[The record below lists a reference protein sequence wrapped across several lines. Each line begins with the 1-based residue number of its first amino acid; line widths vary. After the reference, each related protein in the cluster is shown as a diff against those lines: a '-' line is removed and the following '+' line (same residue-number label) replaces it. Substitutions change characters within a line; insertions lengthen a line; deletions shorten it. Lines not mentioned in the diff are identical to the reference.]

1 VRART
6 TTRVELGFAAFAERF
21 VRAYFGEI
29 IEHPGH
35 EPVEEDI
42 EQLLAGALYDLE
54 VHVDENRFLLRM
66 RERNDP
72 PEGWN
77 FRITFRKSMGTW
89 SILKFETPYH
99 GNLLVNPYARYF
111 CPKIARVMANAVHVD
126 DT

>member
-1 VRART
+1 MRART
-6 TTRVELGFAAFAERF
+6 TTRVELGFSAFAERF
-21 VRAYFGEI
+21 VRAYFEEI

-35 EPVEEDI
+35 EPVDEDI

-54 VHVDENRFLLRM
+54 AHLDENRFLLRM

-77 FRITFRKSMGTW
+77 FRFTFRKSKEAW

-99 GNLLVNPYARYF
+99 GNLLVNPYARRIS
-111 CPKIARVMANAVHVD
+111 PKIARVMANAVHVD